1 MYKDVGLKRF
11 VGFCFVMLIMLGL
24 ATPATAQFWAQRSD
38 EINIGLMISHLR
50 QVTHTNKP
58 GNIGWIHAW
67 PMTVDGVV
75 MDDSTFRRQL
85 GEIYDACAERNLG
98 CINMAPPYQGV
109 FGQFCDFHIS
119 GVLDSVR
126 ADSCVFTGTY
136 WLYYEETKSAPA
148 YLKFRRVEGLIWRLD
163 TIDGY
168 LPFLRS
174 EIPVTKTFPSR
185 SSPFTKP

>member
-1 MYKDVGLKRF
+1 MNPQKLLMSVICLTLL
-11 VGFCFVMLIMLGL
+11 VVMQ
-24 ATPATAQFWAQRSD
+24 ATPAAAQFWAQRSD

-50 QVTHTNKP
+50 HVTQTNKP

-85 GEIYDACAERNLG
+85 GEIYAACAERNLG
-98 CINMAPPYQGV
+98 CINMAPPYHGV
-109 FGQFCDFHIS
+109 FGQFCDFHIT
-119 GVLDSVR
+119 GILDSVR

-136 WLYYEETKSAPA
+136 LLYDEETRSAPA
-148 YLKFRRVEGLIWRLD
+148 YLKFKRVEGLIWRLD

-174 EIPVTKTFPSR
+174 AIALTKPSPTR
-185 SSPFTKP
+185 QSPFIKP